1 MTLLAFDV
9 VPPTRVTLLDAS
21 GAPVVR
27 WTLQAVS
34 REGRALRWAPEG
46 VLRQLGGGAASVRRW
61 AHRGFRLELG
71 LLWSHGLTSW
81 REEMA
86 GSTWSTPAELP
97 TATAHSEILG
107 WSAELDLTVEPF
119 VGTPMPSF
127 TARAFEQG
135 PSLADTKGVAHPAL
149 SLALQAVALVNGI
162 FFQQAL
168 GWGIGPFGIL
178 PWGD

>member
-107 WSAELDLTVEPF
+107 WSETADLTVEPF
-119 VGTPMPSF
+119 VSTDFPSF
-127 TARAFEQG
+127 IARAFEQG
-135 PSLADTKGVAHPAL
+135 VSLQDTRGVAHPTL
-149 SLALQAVALVNGI
+149 ELDLVGVTLVQGI
-162 FFQQAL
+162 TFRAAL
-168 GWGIGPFGIL
+168 GWGIGPWSFL